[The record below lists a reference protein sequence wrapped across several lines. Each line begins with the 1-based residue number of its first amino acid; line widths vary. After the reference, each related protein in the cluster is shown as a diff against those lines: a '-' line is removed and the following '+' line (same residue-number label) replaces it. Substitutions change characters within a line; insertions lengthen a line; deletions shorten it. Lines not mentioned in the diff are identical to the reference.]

1 MSENVSEVNVDL
13 NDATV
18 VENILEDA
26 DLRKLPVGSDAF
38 KAALSEKMSKTD
50 ENVDTPAGDDDTDE
64 VSDDEET
71 DDTETDENADEAPQ
85 KKPKRGM
92 LKRIEELVKE
102 RSDLEQRLAA
112 YEASQKVTK
121 TESTA
126 PAHDTFDKPKP
137 KFEQF
142 DSIEDYTDAMTD
154 WKLEKREHEANVA
167 KAEQESKV
175 VQDEILEKWNTR
187 EAAAKKEYADYGNVV
202 TVKTYQK
209 MSPSVE
215 AQVFLA
221 ESEVGPQVVYHL
233 MSDETLAE
241 QFANANPVKQ
251 VAMLTRL
258 EMKLD
263 TGDKSTKET
272 TVTKAPAPP
281 RAMPKGKSVAQT
293 KDINDPNLSF
303 AEFDALM
310 RERERAKRK

>member
-1 MSENVSEVNVDL
+1 
-13 NDATV
+13 
-18 VENILEDA
+18 
-26 DLRKLPVGSDAF
+26 
-38 KAALSEKMSKTD
+38 
-50 ENVDTPAGDDDTDE
+50 
-64 VSDDEET
+64 
-71 DDTETDENADEAPQ
+71 
-85 KKPKRGM
+85 
-92 LKRIEELVKE
+92 
-102 RSDLEQRLAA
+102 
-112 YEASQKVTK
+112 
-121 TESTA
+121 
-126 PAHDTFDKPKP
+126 
-137 KFEQF
+137 
-142 DSIEDYTDAMTD
+142 
-154 WKLEKREHEANVA
+154 
-167 KAEQESKV
+167 
-175 VQDEILEKWNTR
+175 
-187 EAAAKKEYADYGNVV
+187 
-202 TVKTYQK
+202 

-281 RAMPKGKSVAQT
+281 RSMPKGKSVAQT